1 MPGYLRESRLLNPDY
16 RDILQAFSDEKVE
29 YLLVGA
35 YALAVHG
42 YPRATGDIDLWVN
55 PTRSNAVKVMRSLVL
70 FGAPLSQISKSDF
83 ETPDVVFQIGVEPN
97 RIDILT
103 QLSGVNDF
111 NEAWSDRLDVTVEG
125 LSIPVIG
132 KALLIQNKR
141 STGRPKDLADLA
153 WLEQSE

>member
-1 MPGYLRESRLLNPDY
+1 MLNPDY
-16 RDILQAFSDEKVE
+16 RDILQAFSDEQVE

-35 YALAVHG
+35 YALAAHG

-55 PTRSNAVKVMRSLVL
+55 PTGRNASKVMRALAL
-70 FGAPLSQISKSDF
+70 FGAPLSQISESDF
-83 ETPDVVFQIGVEPN
+83 KTLDIVFQIGVEPN

-111 NEAWSDRLDVTVEG
+111 KEVWLDRLEISIEG
-125 LSIPVIG
+125 LAIPVIG
-132 KALLIQNKR
+132 KASLIQNKR